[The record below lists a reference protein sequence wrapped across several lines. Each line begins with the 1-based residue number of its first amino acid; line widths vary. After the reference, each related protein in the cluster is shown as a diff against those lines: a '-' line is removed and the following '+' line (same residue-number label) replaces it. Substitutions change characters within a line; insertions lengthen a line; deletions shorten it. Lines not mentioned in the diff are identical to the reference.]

1 MKLFGFHIISDSAY
15 KDEIKNIEAGC
26 SRIQAECDKA
36 LRELDRKKAEI
47 EDWKNRNNV
56 LEKSLRERPPQMHD
70 LCYANALETIQ
81 KQRVEI
87 DKLNEQIYSLNETLD
102 GSIARRDEL
111 ERQIE
116 RMLKLTKRGKK
127 PMFNIKAN
135 DGEIRNRSCHFYMK
149 PSVFTAVNR
158 LARENKQSLSGM
170 LEIILTDK
178 LTGGK

>member
-1 MKLFGFHIISDSAY
+1 MKLFGFHIISDSAIR
-15 KDEIKNIEAGC
+15 EIEAGC
-26 SRIQAECDKA
+26 SKIQGACDIA
-36 LRELDRKKAEI
+36 LEKIERKDAEI
-47 EDWKNRNNV
+47 KDLKNRNSV
-56 LEKSLRERPPQMHD
+56 LEKALRERPPQMQD

-102 GSIARRDEL
+102 GSIARRDAL

-127 PMFNIKAN
+127 PVFNIKAN
-135 DGEIRNRSCHFYMK
+135 DDEIRNRSCHFYMK